1 MKKSTASSPAG
12 QASGVP
18 LPFNHRPD
26 VGRRGRDP
34 LAYDHRHPSMKRFA
48 ELLALRYDQPRTR
61 QAYYR
66 QLRLIAEHA
75 GGDPA
80 ELSEAC
86 LRDYFLHVK
95 TVKEWR
101 PKTVRQAAACARLFF
116 VDLLGHEDWTL
127 FSQIR
132 AKDVQRLPAVM
143 TREQVVRL
151 LEHIR
156 LRRYRIPIK
165 LIYCCG
171 LRLSECLNL
180 TIHDIRGDEGKLWV
194 REGKGGRDR
203 MVSLAPVMVEDLRR
217 YWRFHRHPLLLFPNV
232 GRGSNDPEQMAM
244 RMRAAKTPMPV
255 SSLQRLILSARQ
267 ELNYPEATV
276 HTLRHSFAT
285 NLIEAGAAVHTVK
298 ELLGH
303 RQLET
308 TMVYLHLTHR
318 SEQDA
323 RLLVAKL
330 TSQLPR

>member
-34 LAYDHRHPSMKRFA
+34 LAYVHRHPSMKRFA

-203 MVSLAPVMVEDLRR
+203 MVPLAPVMVEDLRR

-285 NLIEAGAAVHTVK
+285 HLIEAGAAVHTVK

-323 RLLVAKL
+323 RVLVAKL